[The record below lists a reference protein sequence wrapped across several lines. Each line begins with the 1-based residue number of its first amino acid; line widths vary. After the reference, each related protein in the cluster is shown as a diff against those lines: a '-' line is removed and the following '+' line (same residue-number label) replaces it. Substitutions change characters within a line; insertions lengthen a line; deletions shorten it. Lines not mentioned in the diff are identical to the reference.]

1 MTHALVP
8 CSRCARHVRAR
19 EGSCP
24 FCGATIDA
32 ALAAKATAAA
42 ERRVPRMGRAAVVA
56 FGASVALAACGGS
69 ASGSTADQDTPDHVT
84 AGDESGNT
92 GGHGE
97 DPNAAHDPEGS
108 DGVHDDAAAQPH
120 PDEGAP
126 VAAYGAPAPD
136 TTTPE

>member
-8 CSRCARHVRAR
+8 CSACARHVRSTAS
-19 EGSCP
+19 SCP
-24 FCGATIDA
+24 FCGGEL
-32 ALAAKATAAA
+32 LAVPARA
-42 ERRVPRMGRAAVVA
+42 RVTPRLGRAALVA
-56 FGASVALAACGGS
+56 FGATAMLGACGGS
-69 ASGSTADQDTPDHVT
+69 SGGSTADQSTPDHVT
-84 AGDESGNT
+84 AGDESGNS

-108 DGVHDDAAAQPH
+108 DGVHDDAEAQPH

-136 TTTPE
+136 APAPE